1 MEHNINQSLY
11 KIELYWIK
19 IIPILLAVFS
29 FTDTILSYI
38 GINTEIIAYINAIIV
53 WLFLLLSSIIFKFC
67 KWHRLFLYY
76 ILTENLINTYDCAY
90 TIPLDLKN
98 MIVVQLMI
106 ILIFITLGLYFHL
119 YDKQ

>member
-19 IIPILLAVFS
+19 IIPMLLAAFS

-38 GINTEIIAYINAIIV
+38 GINTEIIAYINAIVV
-53 WLFLLLSSIIFKFC
+53 WLFLFLSSIIFKFC

-76 ILTENLINTYDCAY
+76 ILTENLINAYDCAY

-119 YDKQ
+119 HDKQ

>member
-1 MEHNINQSLY
+1 MDHNINQSLY

-19 IIPILLAVFS
+19 IIPMLLAVFS

-53 WLFLLLSSIIFKFC
+53 WLFLFLSSIIFKFC

-76 ILTENLINTYDCAY
+76 ILTENLINAYDCTY
-90 TIPLDLKN
+90 IIPLDLKN

-106 ILIFITLGLYFHL
+106 VLIFITLGIYFHIH
-119 YDKQ
+119 DKQ

>member
-19 IIPILLAVFS
+19 IIPMLLAVFS

-38 GINTEIIAYINAIIV
+38 GINTEIIAYINAIVV
-53 WLFLLLSSIIFKFC
+53 WLFLFLSSIIFKFC

-76 ILTENLINTYDCAY
+76 ILTENLINAYDCTY
-90 TIPLDLKN
+90 VIPLDLKN

-106 ILIFITLGLYFHL
+106 VLIFITLGIYFHIH
-119 YDKQ
+119 DKQ